1 MYNEV
6 TGPTEPYGPNFLI
19 GFEALL
25 LSLEFLILN
34 KFFDSEIILDMIV
47 AYEGI
52 EWDGILW
59 ISLLSGDGGN

>member
-6 TGPTEPYGPNFLI
+6 TAPTEPYGPNFLI

-47 AYEGI
+47 AYKGI
-52 EWDGILW
+52 E
-59 ISLLSGDGGN
+59 